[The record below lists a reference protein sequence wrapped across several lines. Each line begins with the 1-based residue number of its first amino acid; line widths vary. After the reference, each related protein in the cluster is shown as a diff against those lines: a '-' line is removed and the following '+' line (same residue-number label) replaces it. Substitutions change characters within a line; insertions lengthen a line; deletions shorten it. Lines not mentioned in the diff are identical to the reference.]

1 VTFRSL
7 HGLCSVNYL
16 FQLENIFMQPMPSS
30 GSCNPARYPFRTN
43 HLASV
48 RPNSSGNAEEVVRL
62 KNELARVKRELK
74 ELKYATQQFVRSC
87 I

>member
-1 VTFRSL
+1 
-7 HGLCSVNYL
+7 
-16 FQLENIFMQPMPSS
+16 MQQMTES
-30 GSCNPARYPFRTN
+30 GSCNPSRYPFRSN
-43 HLASV
+43 RVAAA
-48 RPNSSGNAEEVVRL
+48 RPSTTCNGEEVTRL

>member
-1 VTFRSL
+1 MSVTRPDRS
-7 HGLCSVNYL
+7 
-16 FQLENIFMQPMPSS
+16 
-30 GSCNPARYPFRTN
+30 A
-43 HLASV
+43 
-48 RPNSSGNAEEVVRL
+48 NAEEVTRL

>member
-1 VTFRSL
+1 V
-7 HGLCSVNYL
+7 
-16 FQLENIFMQPMPSS
+16 
-30 GSCNPARYPFRTN
+30 
-43 HLASV
+43 ASV
-48 RPNSSGNAEEVVRL
+48 RPNSSGNAEEVARL

>member
-1 VTFRSL
+1 
-7 HGLCSVNYL
+7 
-16 FQLENIFMQPMPSS
+16 MQQMPFS
-30 GSCNPARYPFRTN
+30 GSCNPTRYPFRTN
-43 HLASV
+43 HVASA
-48 RPNSSGNAEEVVRL
+48 SAEEVARL